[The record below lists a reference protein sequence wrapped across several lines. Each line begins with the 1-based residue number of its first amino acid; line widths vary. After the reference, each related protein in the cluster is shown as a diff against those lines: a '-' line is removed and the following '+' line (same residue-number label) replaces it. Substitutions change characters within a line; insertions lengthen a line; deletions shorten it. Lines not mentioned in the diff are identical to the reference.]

1 MKAGRLVGQAGQY
14 QGTSSGRKPGRRPSR
29 KALPQTW
36 PLPLRWGAWS
46 RPPRAP
52 DSVIPGDMHVGTRPS
67 QRWGQLCIFLEL
79 CSVLGSWA
87 ITRDPLT
94 VPRQCP
100 AVLTIHRRC
109 PDVLTVLQHCP
120 DALSIRWQCPAEASA
135 AGVRRRKGEGG
146 QSSCT
151 GCFQPYSRLYTAQ
164 RVKPRVP

>member
-1 MKAGRLVGQAGQY
+1 MAESQAGD
-14 QGTSSGRKPGRRPSR
+14 PPRRPSLR
-29 KALPQTW
+29 LGLCPCGGELGPDLPE
-36 PLPLRWGAWS
+36 PLTL
-46 RPPRAP
+46 
-52 DSVIPGDMHVGTRPS
+52 VIPGDMHVGTRPS